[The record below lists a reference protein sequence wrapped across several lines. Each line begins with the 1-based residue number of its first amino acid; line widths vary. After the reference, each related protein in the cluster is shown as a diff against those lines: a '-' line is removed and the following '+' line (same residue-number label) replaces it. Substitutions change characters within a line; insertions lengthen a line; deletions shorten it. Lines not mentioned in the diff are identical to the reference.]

1 MKSLILLVLTLCCFI
16 TGDKTVPVAM
26 GNTALLDNKYLY
38 VNSNEAG
45 GGFYKDD
52 DVIYYANVY
61 DMRKLYAYDIA
72 KDEAVLLVDDI
83 IRVL

>member
-38 VNSNEAG
+38 VTATKPEED
-45 GGFYKDD
+45 F
-52 DVIYYANVY
+52 
-61 DMRKLYAYDIA
+61 
-72 KDEAVLLVDDI
+72 
-83 IRVL
+83 IRTTM